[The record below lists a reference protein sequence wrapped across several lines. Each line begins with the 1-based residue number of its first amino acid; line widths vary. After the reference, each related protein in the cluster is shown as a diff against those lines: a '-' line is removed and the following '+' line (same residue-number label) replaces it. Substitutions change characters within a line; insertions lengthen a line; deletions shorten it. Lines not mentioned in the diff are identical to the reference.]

1 MVSQLFIYTIIAII
15 LIIISLIFL
24 KKKYSKT
31 IIRLIFLDFKKN
43 NYYNKISIELN
54 DNFIYKGAIDK
65 KNLILDIFQV
75 KMKNIANIKLKIM
88 NSENNEEKA
97 FKISVYKNYTNNINI
112 KINNLKRNYYYSE
125 IIFYGD
131 NIQNNIKIN
140 NTFYYNSFNLKKRIR
155 LIICNFSK
163 KELKKII
170 EKNISDKAL
179 IKRTDNE
186 LTKNSNQF
194 LLINIFIG
202 QNISNILI
210 FIDKEDILIIPNK
223 NEKKLFEDFYNT
235 LNFGTINTQCYL
247 FLDEL
252 YSKEKLFDFS
262 IVNKNKNE
270 KEQIY
275 ISFINQGI
283 NCLLG
288 NNIITSKDK
297 KFILGYMIL
306 LFFICNGYKAQNMR
320 QIKLLLIEMEKN
332 KLNEIEQIKVII
344 ACIIFFLNY
353 SFKFNLIFNKDLPKD
368 DEYLEGFKFFEDIV
382 KELNEE
388 SELILMFLQLN
399 SGSGFELL
407 NGNNCYKI
415 SMISVEEIK
424 SHLINN
430 IPKYFFIYE
439 EETSQ
444 YVISDQRT
452 QVLAFND
459 KELLKYRSKDETTK
473 KNNVMNVVI
482 GLFHESGH
490 QKFHMNDKIGAKR
503 SPILYIQKDFSIGIQ
518 KDELKKKECG
528 EAGRCVDSY
537 LYENDINLE
546 FLFNSNNSYRLMEK
560 TLFLGKLNE
569 LNQIASNIA
578 KNYFEEQIK
587 NYSLNLGYEINN
599 LDYPFIKKRRKKFE
613 YDFIIK
619 DGNEI
624 PCGVNV
630 DE

>member
-1 MVSQLFIYTIIAII
+1 M
-15 LIIISLIFL
+15 
-24 KKKYSKT
+24 
-31 IIRLIFLDFKKN
+31 
-43 NYYNKISIELN
+43 
-54 DNFIYKGAIDK
+54 
-65 KNLILDIFQV
+65 
-75 KMKNIANIKLKIM
+75 
-88 NSENNEEKA
+88 
-97 FKISVYKNYTNNINI
+97 
-112 KINNLKRNYYYSE
+112 
-125 IIFYGD
+125 
-131 NIQNNIKIN
+131 
-140 NTFYYNSFNLKKRIR
+140 
-155 LIICNFSK
+155 
-163 KELKKII
+163 
-170 EKNISDKAL
+170 
-179 IKRTDNE
+179 
-186 LTKNSNQF
+186 
-194 LLINIFIG
+194 
-202 QNISNILI
+202 
-210 FIDKEDILIIPNK
+210 
-223 NEKKLFEDFYNT
+223 
-235 LNFGTINTQCYL
+235 
-247 FLDEL
+247 
-252 YSKEKLFDFS
+252 
-262 IVNKNKNE
+262 
-270 KEQIY
+270 
-275 ISFINQGI
+275 
-283 NCLLG
+283 
-288 NNIITSKDK
+288 
-297 KFILGYMIL
+297 
-306 LFFICNGYKAQNMR
+306 
-320 QIKLLLIEMEKN
+320 EMEKN

-415 SMISVEEIK
+415 SMISIEEIK

-578 KNYFEEQIK
+578 KNYVEEQIK
-587 NYSLNLGYEINN
+587 NDSLNLGYEINN
-599 LDYPFIKKRRKKFE
+599 LDYPFIKKIRKKFE